1 MEQSSLPYP
10 GFVEERMK
18 IRIPANSGVMESP
31 SEAEMMIQAP
41 WSVGVTIEYGGY
53 CPGGTVGVN
62 EDIPLHTHHHL
73 VKS

>member
-10 GFVEERMK
+10 GFVEDRMK
-18 IRIPANSGVMESP
+18 IRIPANSGVME
-31 SEAEMMIQAP
+31 
-41 WSVGVTIEYGGY
+41 TIEYGGY